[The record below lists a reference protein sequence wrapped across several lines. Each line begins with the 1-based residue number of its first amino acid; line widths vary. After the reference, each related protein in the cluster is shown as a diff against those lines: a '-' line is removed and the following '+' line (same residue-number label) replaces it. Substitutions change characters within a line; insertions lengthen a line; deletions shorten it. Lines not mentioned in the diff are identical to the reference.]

1 MAWQR
6 TQTQF
11 FALPVSALWEVLK
24 DPARVPEWNP
34 AIARL
39 DPRTQPATAGTEI
52 DLVPTGDVIGP
63 IHAKTAAP
71 AVITRIDEGSSLT
84 WRQPQPGGYLLVRW
98 SLSEVSGGCE
108 LTQLVSVSGLA
119 SPLFAQTAA
128 KPIAGN
134 FAQNCARLYTLAGGT
149 ETRDLRVVIAGG
161 HGFLGSRA
169 AADLHC
175 RGHQVTVLT
184 RTVRKDSPYRQ
195 LPWDGK
201 TQGPWAGALYAQGRP
216 TAVLNLAGELVD
228 LPPTPENIK
237 RLRSSRVDSTRA
249 LVEASSALPRP
260 LAAFLQSS
268 TTAIFADA
276 GEQRLTESS
285 ALPTGTRA
293 LPQMTGVARPWEEAV
308 AGANAE
314 RVNILRTSLVFEQES
329 PLVDRLSLLA
339 QAGLGGPVAGGR
351 QWVSWIHL
359 ADWLRIVRA
368 CLGLGEDP
376 ALPEGVINLAAPNP
390 VRNTEMMSLLRARVA
405 PGVLKKFGLPTPKP
419 VLAAGAVL
427 LHTDPAL
434 GTTGRYVTSEVLEAA
449 GFEFEHPTFAGA
461 LRGIFG

>member
-1 MAWQR
+1 M
-6 TQTQF
+6 
-11 FALPVSALWEVLK
+11 
-24 DPARVPEWNP
+24 
-34 AIARL
+34 
-39 DPRTQPATAGTEI
+39 
-52 DLVPTGDVIGP
+52 
-63 IHAKTAAP
+63 
-71 AVITRIDEGSSLT
+71 
-84 WRQPQPGGYLLVRW
+84 
-98 SLSEVSGGCE
+98 
-108 LTQLVSVSGLA
+108 
-119 SPLFAQTAA
+119 
-128 KPIAGN
+128 
-134 FAQNCARLYTLAGGT
+134 
-149 ETRDLRVVIAGG
+149 
-161 HGFLGSRA
+161 
-169 AADLHC
+169 
-175 RGHQVTVLT
+175 
-184 RTVRKDSPYRQ
+184 
-195 LPWDGK
+195 
-201 TQGPWAGALYAQGRP
+201 
-216 TAVLNLAGELVD
+216 LNLAGELVD

-249 LVEASSALPRP
+249 LVEASAALPRP

-276 GEQRLTESS
+276 GEERLTESS
-285 ALPTGTRA
+285 PLPVGSRA

-368 CLGLGEDP
+368 CLGLEEGT
-376 ALPEGVINLAAPNP
+376 ALPAGVINLAAPHP

-405 PGVLKKFGLPTPKP
+405 PGVLKKIGLPTPKP

-434 GTTGRYVTSEVLEAA
+434 GTTGRHVTSEVLEAA